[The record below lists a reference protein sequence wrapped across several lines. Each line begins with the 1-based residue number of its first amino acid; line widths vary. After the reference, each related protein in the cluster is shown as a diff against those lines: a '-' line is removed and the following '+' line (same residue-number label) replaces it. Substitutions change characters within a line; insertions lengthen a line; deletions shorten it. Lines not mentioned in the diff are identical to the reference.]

1 MRQGLIAARLSTKRR
16 PLIGLA
22 SGRFNVRTRARDNS
36 RAGLHTPNA
45 PNYQFSKSRLPGTT
59 TWQSS
64 LLGRAA
70 VASHRTVLSRGEA
83 CDPKVAPVSSHS
95 KEHPRTAL
103 PTCLDPLSR
112 TGTGGVGRRLGWA
125 SLAAALVGAALL
137 GKALNLPGVARR
149 SSAREDFSSSVGRPQ
164 AGAWGPAN
172 EVVETTDLAALPG
185 AGLEGSAG
193 STWLPSTGVFIP
205 DGRSPSIPRRWNFHR
220 RTEASW
226 WQAHRLDDPIGSAH
240 NARAR
245 AGPPLAVRG
254 SWSTPSTAFGR
265 LEGPLEQRVAGVMC
279 STR

>member
-125 SLAAALVGAALL
+125 SLVGKRPLYPRLL
-137 GKALNLPGVARR
+137 ACQLCARFFSRASRLTTSRDAWPPRPLPGEPPCTAFEEAPLRGPQC
-149 SSAREDFSSSVGRPQ
+149 SA
-164 AGAWGPAN
+164 
-172 EVVETTDLAALPG
+172 L
-185 AGLEGSAG
+185 
-193 STWLPSTGVFIP
+193 
-205 DGRSPSIPRRWNFHR
+205 R
-220 RTEASW
+220 RTVKRPEPVIGCRGRRPEAL
-226 WQAHRLDDPIGSAH
+226 R
-240 NARAR
+240 
-245 AGPPLAVRG
+245 
-254 SWSTPSTAFGR
+254 
-265 LEGPLEQRVAGVMC
+265 
-279 STR
+279 